1 MSTVIEFLN
10 MLFIILKTPKDL
22 QLFK

>member
-10 MLFIILKTPKDL
+10 MLFIILKTPNDL